1 VHSGIQTASECE
13 RLGFRSI
20 TPACTRGYQ
29 WTCASQDGVT
39 DGLADGEGRLCN
51 RRVPHK
57 LHALPEPLE
66 PHLHNTI
73 QKAAL
78 PALVV
83 GRWSGAQAT
92 AAMLLIND
100 DDDDDDD
107 DLLGSETLVAAGAL
121 GRLG

>member
-1 VHSGIQTASECE
+1 M
-13 RLGFRSI
+13 
-20 TPACTRGYQ
+20 
-29 WTCASQDGVT
+29 T

-51 RRVPHK
+51 RRLPHK

-78 PALVV
+78 PALVAAEWRA
-83 GRWSGAQAT
+83 GYT

-100 DDDDDDD
+100 DDDDD
-107 DLLGSETLVAAGAL
+107 